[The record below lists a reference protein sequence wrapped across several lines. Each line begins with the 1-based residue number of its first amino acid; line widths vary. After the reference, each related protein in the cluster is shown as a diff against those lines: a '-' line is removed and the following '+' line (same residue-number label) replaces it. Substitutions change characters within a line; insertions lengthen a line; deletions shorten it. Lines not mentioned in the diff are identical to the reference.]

1 MNNGVDNI
9 ERMVDILSS
18 LPTIGKKTAR
28 RLTYYI
34 LKQDIDYANKF
45 SSSILDLVENVNLC
59 EICYNFTENKRCKI
73 CSSEKRDKSKICV
86 VEDPSDVS
94 YIDNTNEF
102 NGLYHVLHGV
112 INPLNNINVD
122 DLKVRELVNRLQG
135 VDEVI
140 IALNPNVESD
150 ITAQYLANM
159 IKPLDIK
166 VTKLASGIPL
176 GTSIEYSDNATISR
190 ALEGRV
196 LVK

>member
-45 SSSILDLVENVNLC
+45 SATLIDLVENVHLC
-59 EICYNFTENKRCKI
+59 EVCYNFTETNVCKI
-73 CSSEKRDKSKICV
+73 CESEKRDKSKICV

-102 NGLYHVLHGV
+102 SGLYHVLHGV
-112 INPLNNINVD
+112 INPLNNINAE
-122 DLKVRELVNRLQG
+122 DLKIRELINRLQG

-140 IALNPNVESD
+140 LALNPNVESD

-176 GTSIEYSDNATISR
+176 GTSIEFSDNATISR

-196 LVK
+196 IIR

>member
-1 MNNGVDNI
+1 
-9 ERMVDILSS
+9 MV
-18 LPTIGKKTAR
+18 
-28 RLTYYI
+28 
-34 LKQDIDYANKF
+34 Q
-45 SSSILDLVENVNLC
+45 NVNLC
-59 EICYNFTENKRCKI
+59 KVCYNFTELEVCKI
-73 CSSEKRDKSKICV
+73 CQSEKRDKSKICV

-102 NGLYHVLHGV
+102 SGLFHVLHGV
-112 INPLNNINVD
+112 INPLNNINAE
-122 DLKVRELVNRLQG
+122 DLKIRELINRLQG

-150 ITAQYLANM
+150 ITAQYLANL
-159 IKPLDIK
+159 IKPLNIK

-196 LVK
+196 LVR

>member
-45 SSSILDLVENVNLC
+45 SSAILDLVENVNLC
-59 EICYNFTENKRCKI
+59 DVCYNFTESKTCKI
-73 CSSEKRDKSKICV
+73 CSSEKRDRTKICV

-102 NGLYHVLHGV
+102 SGLYHVLHGV

-122 DLKVRELVNRLQG
+122 DLKVRELINRLQG

-140 IALNPNVESD
+140 LALNPNVESD

-176 GTSIEYSDNATISR
+176 GTSIEFSDNATISR

-196 LVK
+196 TIK

>member
-34 LKQDIDYANKF
+34 LKQDINYANKF
-45 SSSILDLVENVNLC
+45 SHAIIDLVENVNLC
-59 EICYNFTENKRCKI
+59 EVCYNFTEAKVCKI
-73 CSSEKRDKSKICV
+73 CASEKRDRSKICV

-112 INPLNNINVD
+112 INPLNNVNVD
-122 DLKVRELVNRLQG
+122 DLKVRELINRLQG
-135 VDEVI
+135 VEEVI
-140 IALNPNVESD
+140 LALNPNVESD
-150 ITAQYLANM
+150 ITAQYLANL
-159 IKPLDIK
+159 IKPLDLK

-176 GTSIEYSDNATISR
+176 GTSIEFSDSATISR

-196 LVK
+196 LIR

>member
-45 SSSILDLVENVNLC
+45 SSAILDLLENVNLC
-59 EICYNFTENKRCKI
+59 DVCYNFTESKTCKI
-73 CSSEKRDKSKICV
+73 CSSEKRDRTKICV

-102 NGLYHVLHGV
+102 SGLYHVLHGV

-122 DLKVRELVNRLQG
+122 DLKVRELINRLQG

-140 IALNPNVESD
+140 LALNPNVESD

-159 IKPLDIK
+159 IRPLDIK

-176 GTSIEYSDNATISR
+176 GTSIEFSDIATISR

-196 LVK
+196 TIK

>member
-45 SSSILDLVENVNLC
+45 SATLIDLVENVHLC
-59 EICYNFTENKRCKI
+59 EVCYNFTETNVCKI
-73 CSSEKRDKSKICV
+73 CESEKRDKSKICV

-102 NGLYHVLHGV
+102 SGLYHVLHGV
-112 INPLNNINVD
+112 INPLNNINAE
-122 DLKVRELVNRLQG
+122 DLKIRELINRLQG

-140 IALNPNVESD
+140 LALNPNVESD
-150 ITAQYLANM
+150 ITAQYLANI

-176 GTSIEYSDNATISR
+176 GTSIEFSDNATISR

-196 LVK
+196 IIR

>member
-34 LKQDIDYANKF
+34 LKQDVDYANTF
-45 SSSILDLVENVNLC
+45 SSAILDLVENVNLC
-59 EICYNFTENKRCKI
+59 EVCYNFTETKTCKI

-102 NGLYHVLHGV
+102 TGLYHVLHGV

-122 DLKVRELVNRLQG
+122 DLKVRELINRLQG

-140 IALNPNVESD
+140 LALNPNVESD

-176 GTSIEYSDNATISR
+176 GTSIEFSDNATISR

-196 LVK
+196 IIR

>member
-18 LPTIGKKTAR
+18 LPTIGKKSAR
-28 RLTYYI
+28 RLTYFI
-34 LKQDIDYANKF
+34 LKQDIDYANTF
-45 SSSILDLVENVNLC
+45 SSAILNLVENVKLC
-59 EICYNFTENKRCKI
+59 DVCYNFTESKTCKI
-73 CSSEKRDKSKICV
+73 CSSEKRDKTKICV

-102 NGLYHVLHGV
+102 TGLYHVLHGV

-122 DLKVRELVNRLQG
+122 DLKVRELINRLQG

-150 ITAQYLANM
+150 ITSQYLANM

-196 LVK
+196 IIR

>member
-1 MNNGVDNI
+1 MKNGVDNI

-28 RLTYYI
+28 RLTYFI
-34 LKQDIDYANKF
+34 LKQDIEYANKF
-45 SSSILDLVENVNLC
+45 SSTLLDLVQNVNLC
-59 EICYNFTENKRCKI
+59 KVCYNFTELEVCKI
-73 CSSEKRDKSKICV
+73 CQSEKRDKSKICV

-102 NGLYHVLHGV
+102 SGLFHVLHGV
-112 INPLNNINVD
+112 INPLNNINAE
-122 DLKVRELVNRLQG
+122 DLKIRELINRLQG

-150 ITAQYLANM
+150 ITAQYLANL
-159 IKPLDIK
+159 IKPLNIK

-196 LVK
+196 LVR

>member
-1 MNNGVDNI
+1 MDYGVDKI

-34 LKQDIDYANKF
+34 LKQDLAYANKF
-45 SSSILDLVENVNLC
+45 SNAILELVEHVNLC
-59 EICYNFTENKRCKI
+59 EVCFNFTEANICKI
-73 CSSEKRDKSKICV
+73 CESPKRDRKKICI

-94 YIDNTNEF
+94 YIENTNEY

-112 INPLNNINVD
+112 INPLNNVNAN

-135 VDEVI
+135 VEEVI
-140 IALNPNVESD
+140 IALNPNIESD
-150 ITAQYLANM
+150 ITAQYLANL
-159 IKPLDIK
+159 IKPLEIR
-166 VTKLASGIPL
+166 VTKLASGLPL
-176 GTSIEYSDNATISR
+176 GTSIEFSDNATISR

-196 LVK
+196 LVR

>member
-34 LKQDIDYANKF
+34 LKQDLNYANKF
-45 SSSILDLVENVNLC
+45 STTLLDLVENVHLC
-59 EICYNFTENKRCKI
+59 EVCYNFTETKVCKI
-73 CSSEKRDKSKICV
+73 CESEKRDKAKICV

-102 NGLYHVLHGV
+102 SGLYHVLHGV
-112 INPLNNINVD
+112 INPLNNINAE
-122 DLKVRELVNRLQG
+122 DLKIRELIQRLQG

-140 IALNPNVESD
+140 LALNPNVESD
-150 ITAQYLANM
+150 ITAQYLANL
-159 IKPLDIK
+159 IKPLGIK

-176 GTSIEYSDNATISR
+176 GTSIEFSDNATISR

-196 LVK
+196 IIK

>member
-1 MNNGVDNI
+1 MKNGVDNI

-28 RLTYYI
+28 RLTYFI
-34 LKQDIDYANKF
+34 LKQDIEYANKF
-45 SSSILDLVENVNLC
+45 SSTLLDLVQNVNLC
-59 EICYNFTENKRCKI
+59 KVCYNFTELEICKI
-73 CSSEKRDKSKICV
+73 CQSEKRDKSKICV

-102 NGLYHVLHGV
+102 SGLFHVLHGV
-112 INPLNNINVD
+112 INPLNNINAE
-122 DLKVRELVNRLQG
+122 DLKIRELINRLQG

-150 ITAQYLANM
+150 ITAQYLANL
-159 IKPLDIK
+159 IKPLNIK

-196 LVK
+196 LVR

>member
-1 MNNGVDNI
+1 MEYGIDNI

-34 LKQDIDYANKF
+34 LKQDLEYANRF
-45 SSSILDLVENVNLC
+45 SNTLLDLVGNVHLC
-59 EICYNFTENKRCKI
+59 EICFNFTEQKICKI
-73 CSSEKRDKSKICV
+73 CESTKRDSSKICV

-112 INPLNNINVD
+112 INPLNNINAD
-122 DLKVRELVNRLQG
+122 DLKIRELINRLQG
-135 VDEVI
+135 VEEVI
-140 IALNPNVESD
+140 LALNPNIESD

-166 VTKLASGIPL
+166 VTKLASGLPL
-176 GTSIEYSDNATISR
+176 GTSIEFSDNATISR

-196 LVK
+196 LIR